1 MRQRYFFSY
10 LVMGLNLFLLLST
23 QSGHA
28 LERENTYGF
37 LAGMSSFNQNLTD
50 GNGASIDLDPS
61 NAQGAYVGV
70 FGERYLGNAI
80 TLNPGVYFSQKGVKL
95 NSGGSSA
102 TSKADYLEISAN
114 LRWYFVDDLGTR
126 AYLGA
131 GLGFGILMGGE
142 TVSSLGAVT
151 NSTNQLTKNELSF
164 QGGAGVEFELNADS
178 GLLFGLTYC
187 RGLSNHLNI
196 STTQGQ
202 NGLWNGFY
210 GFAGIRFKN
219 QREANTPLERARE
232 YFRTKNGFSEPKTVS
247 EEPPATPVKT
257 WEESRAS
264 DVAPGEPQV
273 RLSPQLDEDGWGDE
287 APVEAPLKREPTEV
301 PADNEE
307 GEW

>member
-1 MRQRYFFSY
+1 MRRRYFFSY
-10 LVMGLNLFLLLST
+10 LVMSFVLFFHMDT
-23 QSGHA
+23 QSGYA

-50 GNGASIDLDPS
+50 GSGASIDLDPA
-61 NAQGAYVGV
+61 NAQGAYAGV

-95 NSGGSSA
+95 NIGGSSA
-102 TSKADYLEISAN
+102 TSKADYLELSAN

-142 TVSSLGAVT
+142 TISSLGAVT
-151 NSTNQLTKNELSF
+151 NSTNQLAKNELSF

-187 RGLSNHLNI
+187 RGLSNHLNV
-196 STTQGQ
+196 STTQGR

-232 YFRTKNGFSEPKTVS
+232 YLRTKNGFSEPNTVS
-247 EEPPATPVKT
+247 EDAQSAPVEN
-257 WEESRAS
+257 WEESRTE
-264 DVAPGEPQV
+264 DVAPREPQV
-273 RLSPQLDEDGWGDE
+273 RLDTQPDEDGWGDE
-287 APVEAPLKREPTEV
+287 APAEAPLKREPTEV
-301 PADNEE
+301 PVDDEE